1 VFDPAPN
8 RTERMTSVRTP
19 SAGTGPA
26 TPAERPE
33 HPAQSRGRARTR
45 PIETHDSAI
54 LDETWL
60 GRIAATDGLFVTDER
75 QRIQAW
81 SSVAQR
87 MLGYAP
93 EEVIGKPCYRVM
105 MGREV
110 AGHPVCGPNCPVT
123 RNARRGRG
131 TAAYEVIVQSRDGSP
146 RCVQSS
152 VLVLES
158 QRRGFRVIHL
168 LREACPAALLP
179 PRPARQPTVQD
190 AAAPLVES
198 LTRREIEVLRLS
210 AQGLTVEEI
219 AERLSISAFTARNH
233 NANVQRKLGARNR
246 LDMVL
251 QGMRRG
257 LV

>member
-1 VFDPAPN
+1 
-8 RTERMTSVRTP
+8 M
-19 SAGTGPA
+19 
-26 TPAERPE
+26 
-33 HPAQSRGRARTR
+33 
-45 PIETHDSAI
+45 
-54 LDETWL
+54 
-60 GRIAATDGLFVTDER
+60 TDER

-93 EEVIGKPCYRVM
+93 EEVVGKPCYRVM

-110 AGHPVCGPNCPVT
+110 EGHPVCGPNSPVT

-131 TAAYEVIVQSRDGSP
+131 TAAYEVIVQARDGSP

-152 VLVLES
+152 VLEG

-168 LREACPAALLP
+168 LREG
-179 PRPARQPTVQD
+179 T
-190 AAAPLVES
+190 
-198 LTRREIEVLRLS
+198 
-210 AQGLTVEEI
+210 
-219 AERLSISAFTARNH
+219 RNH
-233 NANVQRKLGARNR
+233 IASVQRKLGVRNR